1 MMPHFLF
8 EPGDFVSM
16 CYYTICIFNSP
27 SLLVGEGELQ
37 QQQKEEKKKKT
48 TRKTRIFFFFHF
60 FSELFVLFLVLCF
73 DLLTFIF
80 LCLSL
85 SRSIISFIDGCIVK
99 CIRLSVRYICLT
111 FVLFSLFLVF

>member
-37 QQQKEEKKKKT
+37 QQQQKEEKKKT

-60 FSELFVLFLVLCF
+60 FLSFSSYFWFYVLISLPLSFSVSRFLGL
-73 DLLTFIF
+73 
-80 LCLSL
+80 L
-85 SRSIISFIDGCIVK
+85 SRSLMGAL
-99 CIRLSVRYICLT
+99 LSASV
-111 FVLFSLFLVF
+111 

>member
-37 QQQKEEKKKKT
+37 QQQKEEKKKNNK
-48 TRKTRIFFFFHF
+48 KNPDLFFLSFFF
-60 FSELFVLFLVLCF
+60 
-73 DLLTFIF
+73 
-80 LCLSL
+80 
-85 SRSIISFIDGCIVK
+85 
-99 CIRLSVRYICLT
+99 
-111 FVLFSLFLVF
+111 